1 MSYYGM
7 IKELENRLSTMK
19 NQQIKSLDPNSE
31 YYDEKLQKILSFRTR
46 AEKIMVKD
54 AKLRTF
60 ITQDDSRDE
69 MVAHVY
75 DITLRIFEK
84 K

>member
-19 NQQIKSLDPNSE
+19 NKIKSLDPNSKASF
-31 YYDEKLQKILSFRTR
+31 EKLQKILSFRTR

-60 ITQDDSRDE
+60 ITQDDSGDE

-75 DITLRIFEK
+75 DIITDL
-84 K
+84 